1 MRAKKMESITLF
13 VASLNNRKRYST
25 NGKCDKRYLY
35 FFDKGNTQITVASIH
50 GPIELV
56 ITTEIQR
63 DTATSDPTVDVF
75 FSVQSAISSRKRPR
89 AEPLQ
94 RNSSRS
100 RSGLF
105 SWAIECHSK
114 FC

>member
-75 FSVQSAISSRKRPR
+75 FFSTIRYIQSQKAKGGAT
-89 AEPLQ
+89 AE
-94 RNSSRS
+94 
-100 RSGLF
+100 
-105 SWAIECHSK
+105 K
-114 FC
+114 FEQIKVWFVFMGY